1 MSKKFGFVS
10 SVLILAMFVFSA
22 QGLAKAT
29 PAMSLVDMVKTM
41 KTMTW
46 VDLTHAF
53 NKDTPHWKGFDN
65 TFDKKCLFHYDPGV
79 GSDGYG
85 FLIHKITL
93 VGQWGTHCDPPAH
106 FWHGKR
112 TMDQIDVKE
121 MLMPLVVFD
130 VHQKV
135 AANPDYVLSMND
147 IKEWEKKYGPVPE
160 GSFCAMR
167 TDWSQYWPSNEK
179 IANKD
184 KDGVD
189 HYPGWSMEVLKY
201 LYEVRHITASGHE
214 TTDTD
219 PGLQTTKDNY
229 ECEAYILSLDHY
241 QIELLCNLDKVPES
255 GAIVVVT
262 WPKLEFGAGFP
273 ARAFAII
280 PNK

>member
-1 MSKKFGFVS
+1 MFKKFGFVS
-10 SVLILAMFVFSA
+10 TVLILAMFVFSA
-22 QGLAKAT
+22 QGLAKT
-29 PAMSLVDMVKTM
+29 EMSLVDMAKAM
-41 KTMTW
+41 QSMTW

-65 TFDKKCLFHYDPGV
+65 TFDKKVLYHYDPGV

-85 FLIHKITL
+85 FMIHKITL
-93 VGQWGTHCDPPAH
+93 VGQWGTHCDPPSH
-106 FWHGKR
+106 FHKGKR
-112 TMDQIDVKE
+112 SMDQIDVKE

-135 AANPDYVLSMND
+135 AANPDYVLTMND
-147 IKEWEKKYGPVPE
+147 IKEWEKKYGLVPE

-167 TDWSQYWPSNEK
+167 TDWAKNWPSQEK
-179 IANKD
+179 MANKG

-219 PGLQTTKDNY
+219 PGIETTKDNY
-229 ECEAYILSLDHY
+229 ACESYLLELNHY
-241 QIELLCNLDKVPES
+241 QIELLANLDKVPEY
-255 GAIVVVT
+255 GGLVVAS
-262 WPKLEFGAGFP
+262 WPKLEYGAGFP
-273 ARAFAII
+273 ARVFAII